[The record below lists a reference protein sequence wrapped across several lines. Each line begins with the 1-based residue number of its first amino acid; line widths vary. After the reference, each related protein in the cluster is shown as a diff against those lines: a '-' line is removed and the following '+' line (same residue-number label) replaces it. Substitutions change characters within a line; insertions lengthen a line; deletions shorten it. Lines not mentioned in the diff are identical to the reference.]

1 MDASPAPTAAAAAH
15 TLPRVSATEA
25 AGVTG
30 VARIGA
36 VALAVTACL
45 ALFLRGLDA
54 LPSLVTGE
62 PRGVTRFRTPEEAAH
77 RLGVSLLVP
86 TRLPHLAAWPPARV
100 RAVLGRAATVEIR
113 ADGRDGRPA
122 RFVVFQAVRQGGEL
136 SRVLVPEGEPFHEVP
151 ATVAGR
157 PALLRS
163 VRVAGEGEYHEL
175 LLDARGRRVLLRL
188 DGPADELIAS
198 AASLSEARP

>member
-1 MDASPAPTAAAAAH
+1 MDTGTAPRPAPAPH
-15 TLPRVSATEA
+15 TLPGVSASA
-25 AGVTG
+25 AAEVSGATR
-30 VARIGA
+30 VAALA
-36 VALAVTACL
+36 VAVTACL

-62 PRGVTRFRTPEEAAH
+62 PRGVTRFRTPEEAAR

-86 TRLPHLAAWPPARV
+86 RRPPGEAAWPPARV
-100 RAVLGRAATVEIR
+100 RAVGGRAATVEIR

-122 RFVVFQAVRQGGEL
+122 RFLVYQPVRAGGEL
-136 SRVLVPEGEPFHEVP
+136 SPVLVPPAEPFHEVP

-157 PALLRS
+157 PARLRS
-163 VRVAGEGEYHEL
+163 VRVAGGGEYNEVL
-175 LLDARGRRVLLRL
+175 VETAGRRVLLRL

-198 AASLSEARP
+198 AESLSEAGP